1 MPRIDHLKLFYFAV
15 SCFLLIPLL
24 ISCESQKNDVFVIDP
39 LEFSNKKFTL
49 STIADDVSYIS
60 LDNQVP
66 IGLVYS
72 FIHNNNGIF
81 ISTKESGLLH
91 FDNRGNFLKVLAR
104 KGKGP
109 DEYHYG
115 LVFAMDDENKNIY
128 LVARNEIKVYQ
139 LNGRFIRSFSTKD
152 FFTGAA
158 SDIKFFN
165 SSIFLADYGEGG
177 TFKYNWVIT
186 DTLGNRLSYKYS
198 NVKDPGF
205 LFRGSTYKIGDK
217 LCYYNWLNDTIFS
230 ISPDFSFKPGYLF
243 AQGDFRYP
251 ENIELN
257 ELIADKKMK
266 TFFRPLSMFETTHF
280 VFLRYAFRDKN
291 ASILM
296 INKKNKETYQGYVE
310 NYGDCIENDFDGGLH
325 FMSDAYQFYYYTDEH
340 DREYILTLIYPFELK
355 AHVASKEFKNS
366 TPKHPEKKKELEQ
379 LANSLNEN
387 DNPVLMLVKLKE

>member
-1 MPRIDHLKLFYFAV
+1 MRRIVSLKLFYCV
-15 SCFLLIPLL
+15 ISCFLLFSLL
-24 ISCESQKNDVFVIDP
+24 ISCDSQKNDVFVIDP
-39 LEFSNKKFTL
+39 LKFSNKKFTL
-49 STIADDVSYIS
+49 STIADDVSYIP

-66 IGLVYS
+66 IGLFYS
-72 FIHNNNGIF
+72 FIFNKNDLF

-91 FDNRGNFLKVLAR
+91 FDNKGKFLKVLAR
-104 KGKGP
+104 KGNGP

-115 LVFAMDDENKNIY
+115 LKFAMDDENRNIY
-128 LVARNEIKVYQ
+128 LVDRNTIKVYQ
-139 LNGRFIRSFSTKD
+139 LNGRLIRSFSTKD
-152 FFTGAA
+152 FFNGAA
-158 SDIKFFN
+158 RDIKFFN
-165 SSIFLADYGEGG
+165 SSLFLADYGEDG

-198 NVKDPGF
+198 NVKTPGF
-205 LFRGSTYKIGDK
+205 LFRGNTYKIGDK

-243 AQGDFRYP
+243 AQGNFRYP

-257 ELIADKKMK
+257 ELVAGKKMK

-280 VFLRYAFRDKN
+280 VFLRHTFRDKN

-296 INKKNKETYQGYVE
+296 IDKKNKETYQGYVE
-310 NYGDCIENDFDGGLH
+310 NYGACIENDFDGGLH
-325 FMSDAYQFYYYTDEH
+325 FMPDAYQFCYYTNEYGH
-340 DREYILTLIYPFELK
+340 EYIITLIHPFELK
-355 AHVASKEFKNS
+355 THVDSEAFQNS
-366 TPKHPEKKKELEQ
+366 TPKYSEKKKELEQ